1 MTVAVTGGAGYL
13 GGLIAET
20 LLETLA
26 PEEIIVITRRP
37 DGVRDSLR
45 DAGVQIRHGDFDDA
59 STLRAAFEGADRAMI
74 VTVTFET
81 TGRRVD
87 QHRAAITAARD
98 AGVQHIVL
106 PSMPKVDEHHP
117 TGAYALEYPASEQ
130 VVKAS
135 GVDWT
140 ILQNGPYAENLFG
153 RATIAVATGELTSNA
168 GDGRTAPV
176 SHADCAAV
184 AAGVLT
190 GDGHAG
196 KTYVVTG
203 PELYTQAELAALFS
217 EVTERPIRLVEF
229 SDDEHPARLRSD
241 GIPEPF
247 PRLLTAHLHAVR
259 LGYFNDLTSV
269 VEDVTGRPAESL
281 RDVLVAHRDD
291 ILAPVS

>member
-81 TGRRVD
+81 T
-87 QHRAAITAARD
+87 RD